1 MRVALAGFGPFPGV
15 PFNPS
20 AVLVGELAHRRRPA
34 FADVVRTTHVF
45 ATSYAAVDRDLPK
58 LFAEKPDLVLI
69 FGVAG
74 RRRYLSVET
83 RARNALSVL
92 YPDVS
97 GHRPARGTIE
107 RGEPGALRGAAPF
120 AQLLGAMRPSGFPAR
135 LSRDAGRYLCNYAYW
150 RALERA
156 RETPTLVQFVHI
168 PYIKLPRRHRSRRKT
183 IGFSA
188 ATGGRRNAACRADCR
203 KPPLTHR
210 WNSRFARQ
218 SGFCGL
224 CPALSHPRSFLG
236 WASIAA
242 AC

>member
-20 AVLVGELAHRRRPA
+20 AVLVGELARRRRPA
-34 FADVVRTTHVF
+34 LADIICSTHVF

-58 LFAEKPDLVLI
+58 LFANRPDLVLI

-92 YPDVS
+92 YPDAS

-107 RGEPGALRGAAPF
+107 RGQTGALRGAAPF
-120 AQLLGAMRPSGFPAR
+120 MRLLGAVRPSGFPAR
-135 LSRDAGRYLCNYAYW
+135 ISRDAGRYLCNYAYW

-156 RETPTLVQFVHI
+156 RKTPTLVQFVHI
-168 PYIKLPRRHRSRRKT
+168 PLIKLPARRRRSRNKT
-183 IGFSA
+183 LAF
-188 ATGGRRNAACRADCR
+188 
-203 KPPLTHR
+203 PPL
-210 WNSRFARQ
+210 
-218 SGFCGL
+218 L
-224 CPALSHPRSFLG
+224 
-236 WASIAA
+236 AA
-242 AC
+242 AEMLLVALIVSVRENRCGK

>member
-20 AVLVGELAHRRRPA
+20 AVLVGELARRRRPA

-45 ATSYAAVDRDLPK
+45 ATSYAAVDRDLPR

-92 YPDVS
+92 HPDVS
-97 GHRPARGTIE
+97 GHRPTRGTIE
-107 RGEPGALRGAAPF
+107 CGKPGALRGAAPF
-120 AQLLGAMRPSGFPAR
+120 AQLLGAVRPSGFPAR

-183 IGFSA
+183 LAF
-188 ATGGRRNAACRADCR
+188 
-203 KPPLTHR
+203 PPLL
-210 WNSRFARQ
+210 AAAEM
-218 SGFCGL
+218 L
-224 CPALSHPRSFLG
+224 LVAL
-236 WASIAA
+236 IAA
-242 AC
+242 SRR